1 MGNSKIVYYGETLI
15 DLTGDTVEAAKLLKG
30 VTAHDKAG
38 NEIVGTLTR
47 KRVFSS
53 KTVDVSEFSTDSTYA
68 DYPYR
73 AAIALSGITSAFT
86 PYVMFSEED
95 AATGIFSRNADS
107 YAGGV
112 YIYAN
117 KIPSA
122 AVAIDEIICIE
133 E

>member
-1 MGNSKIVYYGETLI
+1 MAYNKVTYFGTTLI
-15 DLTGDTVEAAKLLKG
+15 DLTGDSVAADTLEKG
-30 VTAHDKAG
+30 VTAHNKAG
-38 NEIVGTLTR
+38 AKVTGTLTR
-47 KRVFSS
+47 KRVFSNKS
-53 KTVDVSEFSTDSTYA
+53 VAVSAFKADSTYA

-73 AAIALSGITSAFT
+73 AAVALSGITAAYT
-86 PYVMFSEED
+86 PYVMFSEPD

-122 AVAIDEIICIE
+122 AVTIDEIICIE

>member
-1 MGNSKIVYYGETLI
+1 MAYNKVTYFGTTLI
-15 DLTGDTVEAAKLLKG
+15 DLTGDSVTAGTLEKG
-30 VTAHDKAG
+30 VTAHNKAG
-38 NEIVGTLTR
+38 GKVTGTLTR
-47 KRVFSS
+47 KRVFSNKPVAAS
-53 KTVDVSEFSTDSTYA
+53 AFKADSTYA

-73 AAIALSGITSAFT
+73 AAVALSGITAAYT
-86 PYVMFSEED
+86 PYVMFSETD

-122 AVAIDEIICIE
+122 AVTIDEIICIE

>member
-1 MGNSKIVYYGETLI
+1 MAYNKVTYFGTTLI
-15 DLTGDTVEAAKLLKG
+15 DLTGDSVTAGTLEKG

-38 NEIVGTLTR
+38 AKVTGTLTR
-47 KRVFSS
+47 KRVFSNKS
-53 KTVDVSEFSTDSTYA
+53 VAASVFKADSTYA

-73 AAIALSGITSAFT
+73 AAVALSGITAAYT
-86 PYVMFSEED
+86 PYVMFSETD

-122 AVAIDEIICIE
+122 AVTIDEIICIE

>member
-1 MGNSKIVYYGETLI
+1 MAYNKVTYFGTTLI
-15 DLTGDTVEAAKLLKG
+15 DLTGDSVAADTLEKG
-30 VTAHDKAG
+30 VTAHNKAG
-38 NEIVGTLTR
+38 AKVTGTLTR
-47 KRVFSS
+47 KRVFSNKS
-53 KTVDVSEFSTDSTYA
+53 VAVSAFKADSTYA
-68 DYPYR
+68 DSPYR
-73 AAIALSGITSAFT
+73 AAVALSGITAAYT
-86 PYVMFSEED
+86 PYVMFSETD

-122 AVAIDEIICIE
+122 AVTIDEIICIE

>member
-15 DLTGDTVEAAKLLKG
+15 DLTGDSVAADTLEKG

-38 NEIVGTLTR
+38 DVVTGTLTR
-47 KRVFSS
+47 KRVFSNKS
-53 KTVDVSEFSTDSTYA
+53 VAASAFKADSTYA

-73 AAIALSGITSAFT
+73 AAVALSGITAAYT
-86 PYVMFSEED
+86 PYVMFSETD
-95 AATGIFSRNADS
+95 AATGIFSRNAGS

-122 AVAIDEIICIE
+122 AITIDEIICIE